1 MKRKLNKRQKLCRNL
16 LLILVFALL
25 YLLLTSFWGYLTAD
39 QAHAASE
46 MALNYGPSQI
56 VQVVKDGNYR
66 YYLGKYDRWFSCHP
80 VYRTITGWRF
90 GSQSLCDE
98 IQPDK
103 DINFGWMISS
113 DGGRVWGVVNNPE
126 IVSVEAE
133 FSNGDNQVF
142 LRQNQLYHDMFLLLY
157 SPAAPVESNP
167 EGGSPEGI
175 YDDYTL
181 KAVHGYDKDGAL
193 VYTAER

>member
-46 MALNYGPSQI
+46 MTLNYGPSQI

-103 DINFGWMISS
+103 DINFSWMISS
-113 DGGRVWGVVNNPE
+113 DEGRVWGVVNNFQREQSGFSPSKPA
-126 IVSVEAE
+126 VSRHV
-133 FSNGDNQVF
+133 FTFIFPRRTGGKQSGGRISGGD
-142 LRQNQLYHDMFLLLY
+142 LRRLYFKGR
-157 SPAAPVESNP
+157 SR
-167 EGGSPEGI
+167 I
-175 YDDYTL
+175 
-181 KAVHGYDKDGAL
+181 
-193 VYTAER
+193 